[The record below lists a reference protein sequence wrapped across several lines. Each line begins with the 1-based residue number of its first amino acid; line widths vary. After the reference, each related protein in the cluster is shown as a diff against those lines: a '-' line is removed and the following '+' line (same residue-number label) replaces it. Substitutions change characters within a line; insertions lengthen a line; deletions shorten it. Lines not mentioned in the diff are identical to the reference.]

1 MSTPKTDREYA
12 IDEIGEGLVRQ
23 NEYLDSQTPD
33 MLAATDAAI
42 QDARE
47 SQPGYSPELSVIEQY
62 IVEQSIIAL
71 GGR

>member
-33 MLAATDAAI
+33 MSATDAAI